1 MGSGLEYSFKSRS
14 KATKLGE
21 ITVGVGI
28 NIERRLGDEIRCSV
42 GQGGKPR
49 KQHGIL
55 EISEEILLRK
65 QGVTLLIG
73 QVRLRLGLD
82 HGI

>member
-1 MGSGLEYSFKSRS
+1 MATGIWRSSGLGREYSFKSRS

-42 GQGGKPR
+42 GQEGKPR
-49 KQHGIL
+49 KQQHGIL

-65 QGVTLLIG
+65 QE
-73 QVRLRLGLD
+73 
-82 HGI
+82 